1 MEQEPNIYGTL
12 IPLLIWMLV
21 PAIVASLL
29 AKEKGR
35 NVVAWTVMSLIPMV
49 NHSATRL
56 GNGQGRTITFLP
68 LSKSAST

>member
-1 MEQEPNIYGTL
+1 M
-12 IPLLIWMLV
+12 MV

-49 NHSATRL
+49 NLCAT
-56 GNGQGRTITFLP
+56 
-68 LSKSAST
+68 SWK